1 MYDCVPEGD
10 QFWLRLRIEDKK
22 GNLDPIINDVR
33 KYAKN
38 GDHFW
43 NLAIRTNKLYVKD
56 MTVIGEISSKDEKLT
71 QIMGRAIKNKLQ
83 KTNKERCV
91 IEGNK
96 IIVIIKE

>member
-1 MYDCVPEGD
+1 
-10 QFWLRLRIEDKK
+10 
-22 GNLDPIINDVR
+22 
-33 KYAKN
+33 
-38 GDHFW
+38 
-43 NLAIRTNKLYVKD
+43 